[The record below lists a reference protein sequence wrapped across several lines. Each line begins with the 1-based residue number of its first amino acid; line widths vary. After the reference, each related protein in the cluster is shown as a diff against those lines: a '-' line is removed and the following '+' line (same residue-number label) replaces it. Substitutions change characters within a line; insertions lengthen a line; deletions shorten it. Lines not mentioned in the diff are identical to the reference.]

1 MYNAIEHIHHKA
13 FNQYHKSK
21 LLKSSLFYKEQ
32 SRTNL
37 DSFCFI
43 LSFPWAKKGNG
54 GAKRDRTADLLRA
67 RQALSQLSY
76 SPILSESLFWLINRH
91 PFFSNTRRRNMKHT
105 LVCEYFDNAV
115 VGKNWWVWAD
125 LNSRPHPYQGCALTN
140 WATDPC

>member
-1 MYNAIEHIHHKA
+1 MYNAIEQIHHKS

-21 LLKSSLFYKEQ
+21 LLKSILFYKEQ

-76 SPILSESLFWLINRH
+76 SPIFWYDRVILCLS
-91 PFFSNTRRRNMKHT
+91 RRRSVQHT
-105 LVCEYFDNAV
+105 HACRRFDNDD
-115 VGKNWWVWAD
+115 KRKIWWVWAD

-140 WATDPC
+140 